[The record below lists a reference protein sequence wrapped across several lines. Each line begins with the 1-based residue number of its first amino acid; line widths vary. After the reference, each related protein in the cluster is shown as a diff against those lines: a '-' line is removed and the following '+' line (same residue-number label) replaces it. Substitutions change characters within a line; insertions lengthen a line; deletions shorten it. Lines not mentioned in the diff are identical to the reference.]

1 MNPRSTTPTRHTGAR
16 PAGLRATLLLLAT
29 LTSACA
35 SVPKVEPLAF
45 AVDSDE
51 LEAGVGEAE
60 LDAALAAL
68 QRDGELHLHLVGHA
82 DEDNVDAY
90 NLALSRRRAEHVR
103 EQLLARDPELASRI
117 DVEARGELD
126 GAAAGSDDAAKARNR
141 RVELRFHYPR
151 RCEPSLDPEF
161 LACELARLPT
171 PEPTPAPEPPASAAP
186 PPEPSEPPPPSTR
199 KRFVGAYLT
208 GLVGYGVTSAE
219 FIRQHVRWGVNGGWS
234 WGWNS
239 DFRIALGLG
248 FDHLVDVGFLFPAP
262 DSCDPFCDRVERS
275 ALRVAPELRIGGASE
290 VFWSWIRISGGVVVQ
305 HRERQLELVEG
316 NTRAT
321 APEQWVPGA
330 VLGIGPGIAFALGE
344 HLFLEFD
351 ATASLSLVRR
361 IRGGGTG
368 IFDAGVAL
376 GWRF

>member
-1 MNPRSTTPTRHTGAR
+1 M
-16 PAGLRATLLLLAT
+16 RATFLLLLAT

-51 LEAGVGEAE
+51 LDAGVGERE
-60 LDAALAAL
+60 LAAALAAL
-68 QRDGELHLHLVGHA
+68 QGDPDLHLHLVGHA
-82 DEDNVDAY
+82 DEDNVDDY
-90 NLALSRRRAEHVR
+90 NLALSRRRAAHVR
-103 EQLLARDPELASRI
+103 EQLLARDPSLAVRI

-126 GAAAGSDDAAKARNR
+126 GAASGSDDAAKARNR
-141 RVELRFHYPR
+141 RVELRFYYPR
-151 RCEPSLDPEF
+151 QCEPSLDAAF

-171 PEPTPAPEPPASAAP
+171 PAPEPTPPPIASEPTPEPPAP
-186 PPEPSEPPPPSTR
+186 PPPPSTR

-262 DSCDPFCDRVERS
+262 DSCDPFCERVDRS
-275 ALRVAPELRIGGASE
+275 ALRFTPELRIGGANQ
-290 VFWSWIRISGGVVVQ
+290 VFWSWIRINGGVLVQ
-305 HRERQLELVEG
+305 HRERQLVVENG
-316 NTRAT
+316 TTRAT